1 MSLMKKLF
9 GDYSQKELKRIA
21 PLVKKV
27 LALEEEYSELSEAEL
42 KAKTPEFKERL
53 QNGETTD
60 DILPEAFAACREAA
74 WRVLG
79 MKHFP
84 VQIQGG
90 IILHQGRI
98 AEMKTGEGKT
108 LVATLPAY
116 LNALTGNGVHIVT
129 VNDYLA
135 KRDSEWMG
143 KVFRYMGL
151 TVGLVIHDTEDKQA
165 AYAADITYCNNTELG
180 FDYLRDNMAIYKENR
195 AQRGQAYAIV
205 DEVDSILI
213 DEARTPLII
222 SGRAESSSDLY
233 KRADELARTMK
244 IFRIKEVDAK
254 KSFEEV
260 ADEDADYIVDEKART
275 ATLTKHGIQKA
286 ERFFNIDNLMSEAN
300 LTLAHHVNQAIK
312 ARGVMKL
319 DVDYV
324 VKDGSVYIVD
334 ENTGRIMYGKRY
346 NEGLHQAI
354 EAKEGVDV
362 GDETKTLATITYQNY
377 FRLYKKLA
385 GMTGTAM
392 TESDEFNEIYSLD
405 VIEIPTNK
413 PMIRTDN
420 TDVMYMTEKE
430 KFDAIIERIK
440 ECHEKGQP
448 VLVGT
453 ISIEK
458 SEQFSRALSRAGI
471 KHEVLNAKYHE
482 KEAAIIAQAGK
493 FGAVTIAT
501 NMAGRGT
508 DIILGGNADFMA
520 KTQLGKMEYPD
531 ELIAVADS
539 YFETD
544 DEAILDVRRV
554 YEELKEKYKA
564 EIAGEAEKVRNA
576 GGLCIIGTS
585 RHESRRIDNQLR
597 GRAGRQGDPGESRF
611 YLSTEDDLIRIFAN
625 QAMFQRLTTSKY
637 MEGASLDFKIFSS
650 AVERAQRTVEG
661 NNFAIRKNVLQYDD
675 VMNTQREV
683 IYRQRNMVLD
693 GVDMDSTI
701 RKMIEDSIAENVTF
715 SCAGSNPADWNVQ
728 ELKNKYGWLLGDK
741 ELPEVS
747 SSAEY
752 SEFLRDLAIEHL
764 DEKAKN
770 TTPEK
775 FKLFEQAKLLMCV
788 DRNWMDHIDAMDQLR
803 RGIGLRAYAQHD
815 PVVAYRQEGYD
826 MFEEMNLLIREDTV
840 VHVLTDELPE
850 EAIKRIM
857 AARITEV
864 STSGDGTVKKKPVKR
879 AAPKVG
885 RNDPCPCGSGK
896 KYKQC
901 CGR

>member
-1 MSLMKKLF
+1 MSLIKKLF

-27 LALEEEYSELSEAEL
+27 LALDEEYSKLSEEAL
-42 KAKTPEFKERL
+42 KAKTEEFKERL
-53 QNGETTD
+53 KNGETTD

-98 AEMKTGEGKT
+98 SEMKTGEGKT

-151 TVGLVIHDTEDKQA
+151 TVGLVIHDTKDKQA
-165 AYAADITYCNNTELG
+165 AYNADITYCNNTELG
-180 FDYLRDNMAIYKENR
+180 FDYLRDNMAQYKENR
-195 AQRGQAYAIV
+195 VQRGQAYAIV

-233 KRADELARTMK
+233 KRADDLARTMK
-244 IFRIKEVDAK
+244 VFRIKEVDAK
-254 KSFEEV
+254 KSLEEV
-260 ADEDADYIVDEKART
+260 ADDDVDYIVDEKAKT

-286 ERFFNIDNLMSEAN
+286 ERFFNIDNLMSESN
-300 LTLAHHVNQAIK
+300 LTIAHHVNQAIK
-312 ARGVMKL
+312 ARGVMRL
-319 DVDYV
+319 DTDYV

-334 ENTGRIMYGKRY
+334 EFTGRIMFGKRY

-430 KFDAIIERIK
+430 KFDAIIEQIK
-440 ECHEKGQP
+440 LCHEKGQP

-458 SEQFSRALSRAGI
+458 SEQFSAALRRAGI

-493 FGAVTIAT
+493 YGAVTIAT

-520 KTQLGKMEYPD
+520 KTKLAKMEYPD

-554 YEELKEKYKA
+554 YEEYKEEFKQ

-576 GGLCIIGTS
+576 GGLFIIGTS

-625 QAMFQRLTTSKY
+625 QSMFQRLTTSKY

-683 IYRQRNMVLD
+683 IYKQRNMVLD

-701 RKMIEDSIAENVTF
+701 RKMIADSIAESVTF

-728 ELKNKYGWLLGDK
+728 ELKNKYGWLLGEN
-741 ELPEVS
+741 ELPEVK
-747 SSAEY
+747 SADGY
-752 SEFLRDLAIEHL
+752 TDYLRELALERL
-764 DEKAKN
+764 DAKAQN

-788 DRNWMDHIDAMDQLR
+788 DKNWMDHIDAMDQLR

-826 MFEEMNLLIREDTV
+826 MFEEMNNIIREDTV

-857 AARITEV
+857 AVKITEA
-864 STSGDGTVKKKPVKR
+864 SAGGDGTVKKKPVKR